1 MAPHRLE
8 DSLQRLRSE
17 HLATPMLSLTPG
29 EVARIVNIDPS
40 TARNLLQVLH
50 ESHFLESTRD
60 GRFTRVVPRAGATR
74 GFR

>member
-1 MAPHRLE
+1 
-8 DSLQRLRSE
+8 
-17 HLATPMLSLTPG
+17 MLSLTPG
-29 EVARIVNIDPS
+29 EVARIVNVDPS

-60 GRFTRVVPRAGATR
+60 GRFPRVVPRAGATR